1 MMQVR
6 FEAARTQMGMTLIEV
21 LIALAIAGLGIG
33 AVISGYF
40 FTVTTAERSALSLA
54 ANAKAL
60 ERVEQVRAAQWDTSL
75 FPPLDELTSTNFPD
89 ELVILDSS
97 GTSDALTYGT
107 NHVVISDISASPPL
121 RRIRVD
127 CTWKLYNG
135 KVMTNTIETCRAPD

>member
-1 MMQVR
+1 MQVK
-6 FEAARTQMGMTLIEV
+6 FEAARTRMGMTLIEV

-33 AVISGYF
+33 AVISGYV

-60 ERVEQVRAAQWDTSL
+60 ERVEEVRAAQWDTSL

-89 ELVILDSS
+89 EVVILDSS
-97 GTSDALTYGT
+97 GTSGAVTYGT
-107 NHVVISDISASPPL
+107 NRVVISDISTTPPL

-127 CTWKLYNG
+127 CIWKFYNG